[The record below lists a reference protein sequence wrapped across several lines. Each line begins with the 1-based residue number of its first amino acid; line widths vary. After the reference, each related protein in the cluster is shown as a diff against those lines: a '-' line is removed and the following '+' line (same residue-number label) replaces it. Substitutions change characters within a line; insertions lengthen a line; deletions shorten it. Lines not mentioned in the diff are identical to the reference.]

1 MIWVT
6 AEDIVAIHS
15 RIIQVSG
22 GIDGLRDRAGLEAAI
37 AAPLQSF
44 GGEDLFPTD
53 IEKIARIG
61 FGLASNHAFI
71 DGNKRIGAMVTQ
83 LLLKWNGYQFQL
95 EQNELADMF
104 IGIADGTK
112 DETEL
117 RYWINDHRYTY
128 PANTGPYFQ
137 QSKTGDRQQNMCPLC
152 HASFFYHARQVL
164 IVFLCQFLFRH
175 DFNEYAAHIGDLC
188 LPFPNMKPLP

>member
-1 MIWVT
+1 MAFSFAPQLAFLPGPWRLFQPD
-6 AEDIVAIHS
+6 ANS
-15 RIIQVSG
+15 
-22 GIDGLRDRAGLEAAI
+22 IDGLRDRAGLEAAI

-117 RYWINDHRYTY
+117 RYWINDH
-128 PANTGPYFQ
+128 
-137 QSKTGDRQQNMCPLC
+137 
-152 HASFFYHARQVL
+152 
-164 IVFLCQFLFRH
+164 I
-175 DFNEYAAHIGDLC
+175 E
-188 LPFPNMKPLP
+188 

>member
-6 AEDIVAIHS
+6 AEDVVAIHS

-104 IGIADGTK
+104 IGIADGTNRYCPV
-112 DETEL
+112 TEFSHL
-117 RYWINDHRYTY
+117 RISSTTPLKTTFPPSE
-128 PANTGPYFQ
+128 PAPGPI
-137 QSKTGDRQQNMCPLC
+137 ST
-152 HASFFYHARQVL
+152 
-164 IVFLCQFLFRH
+164 I
-175 DFNEYAAHIGDLC
+175 
-188 LPFPNMKPLP
+188 

>member
-6 AEDIVAIHS
+6 AEDVVAIHS

-71 DGNKRIGAMVTQ
+71 DGNKRIGAMVSNRQTT
-83 LLLKWNGYQFQL
+83 LRM
-95 EQNELADMF
+95 DRH
-104 IGIADGTK
+104 
-112 DETEL
+112 ETIVAERCETF
-117 RYWINDHRYTY
+117 RYYCIV
-128 PANTGPYFQ
+128 G
-137 QSKTGDRQQNMCPLC
+137 
-152 HASFFYHARQVL
+152 VL
-164 IVFLCQFLFRH
+164 
-175 DFNEYAAHIGDLC
+175 G
-188 LPFPNMKPLP
+188 